1 MLTCDSKTG
10 VCAKCYGRMLASGRP
25 VDLGE
30 AVGVLAAQSIGE
42 PGTQLTLRTFHI
54 GGASSRLTVESDKKA
69 TVDGHIELEQ
79 VETVEHEGQKVVTSR
94 MAELVIFDKTGINKG
109 RYQIPYGSI
118 LHVEN
123 GATVTA
129 GQVMFEW
136 DPYNSPIISN
146 VSGKVVLTDMVENRT
161 YRSETDEVTG
171 VETWTVISDKQHGKK
186 DLHPAVTIVDSS
198 NTKIGNYMLPDGA
211 ILTVKAGDM
220 VTVGQTVAK
229 LPRAAGKT
237 RDITGGLPRVAELFE
252 ARVPKNKAFIAPI
265 DGLVEKIEEVRNN
278 QGVYIKMDDQEEK
291 VLVPRGVH
299 LAVNEGDRV
308 HIGQKISEGSVD
320 PHDILDV
327 LGPEEVQR
335 HLVNEIQAVYRLQGV
350 AIADKHIECIVRQMM
365 RKVKVK
371 DSGDSELLPGEE
383 ISKARLRAENDRL
396 VALGK
401 TPATFTPMLLG
412 ITKASLA
419 TDSFISA
426 CSFQE
431 TTKILTRA
439 SIEGSVDP
447 LLGLKENV
455 IMGRLIPCG
464 TGARHLRNVQ
474 VVDADA
480 ELDAA
485 ARPMGI
491 QGDYTESDDSAIQ
504 MLDNEIG
511 INDEEDSDN

>member
-1 MLTCDSKTG
+1 M
-10 VCAKCYGRMLASGRP
+10 
-25 VDLGE
+25 
-30 AVGVLAAQSIGE
+30 
-42 PGTQLTLRTFHI
+42 
-54 GGASSRLTVESDKKA
+54 
-69 TVDGHIELEQ
+69 
-79 VETVEHEGQKVVTSR
+79 
-94 MAELVIFDKTGINKG
+94 
-109 RYQIPYGSI
+109 
-118 LHVEN
+118 
-123 GATVTA
+123 
-129 GQVMFEW
+129 
-136 DPYNSPIISN
+136 
-146 VSGKVVLTDMVENRT
+146 
-161 YRSETDEVTG
+161 
-171 VETWTVISDKQHGKK
+171 
-186 DLHPAVTIVDSS
+186 
-198 NTKIGNYMLPDGA
+198 
-211 ILTVKAGDM
+211 
-220 VTVGQTVAK
+220 
-229 LPRAAGKT
+229 
-237 RDITGGLPRVAELFE
+237 
-252 ARVPKNKAFIAPI
+252 
-265 DGLVEKIEEVRNN
+265 
-278 QGVYIKMDDQEEK
+278 
-291 VLVPRGVH
+291 
-299 LAVNEGDRV
+299 
-308 HIGQKISEGSVD
+308 
-320 PHDILDV
+320 
-327 LGPEEVQR
+327 
-335 HLVNEIQAVYRLQGV
+335 NEIQAVYRLQGV

-401 TPATFTPMLLG
+401 T
-412 ITKASLA
+412 ASLA

-491 QGDYTESDDSAIQ
+491 QGDYIGSDDNDIQ

-511 INDEEDSDN
+511 INDDDDSDN